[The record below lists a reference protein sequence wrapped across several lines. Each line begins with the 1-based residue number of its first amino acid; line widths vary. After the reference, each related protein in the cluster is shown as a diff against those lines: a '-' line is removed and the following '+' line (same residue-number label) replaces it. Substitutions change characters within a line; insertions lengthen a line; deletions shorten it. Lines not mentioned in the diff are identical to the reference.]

1 MASTNE
7 DVVVLATAPMDE
19 GQQLLV
25 LRHLPDRGTIEVGWW
40 VRESGADAPPS

>member
-7 DVVVLATAPMDE
+7 DVVVLATAPMDD

-40 VRESGADAPPS
+40 AP